1 METKE
6 FKIQVPEGYEID
18 EENSTFKK
26 VKFKKIETKSWYIR
40 NSSNIDSKNMSPIEE
55 KTEVCISIGQL
66 SHLKNL
72 YKD

>member
-1 METKE
+1 MKNKE
-6 FKIQVPEGYEID
+6 LKIQVPEGYEID
-18 EENSTFKK
+18 EENSTLKK
-26 VKFKKIETKSWYIR
+26 VKFKKIETESWYIK
-40 NSSNIDSKNMSPIEE
+40 NSSNIDNKNMSPIEE